1 MQQLISIDEDS
12 NNIGEEFKEFLNK
25 QTEII
30 NNLISSNLSNFIYT
44 SNIIQTKIDIYNFL
58 QNKVILILTELNKNN
73 SYQKNKENSEKI
85 TTLFQLLV
93 NINAL
98 IKEKELSLYKI
109 IGILH
114 SKDKASKGQNY
125 ENEIYHLKNELI
137 EKNKQIKVLENMN
150 LILNEQIEKIK
161 LENDTLTMKLLGKS
175 KKYINDETIK
185 SGLETIMKNNND
197 KNYLNKTNNNNTINS
212 RINLPNMPKS
222 SFNKQIIVSKKKLSR
237 EQLNEIIQNIYKSK
251 IAYDQNCIDL
261 NKPLE
266 TMEQHMYQYLNNK
279 YGLKNL
285 TIEYA
290 SAIISGIKDY
300 SKKDMN
306 IKLFGMLL
314 KNEIEEN
321 TLAIVEKIKQVVEET
336 LEYFITQKNP
346 YMSTGDVLLIC
357 DKIKKGMVDED
368 VWNSFIDT
376 LFLNDKENGNKVKE
390 KIYEFIDRIMKKSLE
405 KLGNNLKFEMTREE
419 EDFFKEMQNYP
430 KKIRY
435 EDLINILIDY
445 HIKVRKNYLKN
456 MREIFMDNDD
466 NKDGVLTKKEF
477 IKYIN
482 DLKIFHEETIEENID
497 YLLRKIPQCEKY
509 DFFSFSEV
517 VGLFDQEQIL
527 KENNEK
533 CSILD
538 FLAKYLIIS
547 KYKFYNFNLIRI
559 LNSNNDRK

>member
-1 MQQLISIDEDS
+1 MQQLLLIDD
-12 NNIGEEFKEFLNK
+12 NNHNIGEDFKDFLNK
-25 QTEII
+25 QTEVI
-30 NNLISSNLSNFIYT
+30 NNLISSNLSNYIYT

-58 QNKVILILTELNKNN
+58 QNKIILILSELNKTNN
-73 SYQKNKENSEKI
+73 YQKIKENTKKSSLLI
-85 TTLFQLLV
+85 QLLAD
-93 NINAL
+93 INAL

-114 SKDKASKGQNY
+114 SKGINTNTTNIGQSIDS
-125 ENEIYHLKNELI
+125 ENLINENNNLKYDLI

-150 LILNEQIEKIK
+150 NILNEKIEKIK
-161 LENDTLTMKLLGKS
+161 TENDALTMKLFERS
-175 KKYINDETIK
+175 KKFLNDSTFK
-185 SGLETIMKNNND
+185 SGLETLMKNKND
-197 KNYLNKTNNNNTINS
+197 KDNNYKDNNFNTINS
-212 RINLPNMPKS
+212 RINLPNMPKN
-222 SFNKQIIVSKKKLSR
+222 SFNKQIIVSKKKLTR
-237 EQLNEIIQNIYKSK
+237 EQINEIIQNIYKSK
-251 IAYDQNCIDL
+251 ISYDQNCIDL

-290 SAIISGIKDY
+290 SAIITGIKEY

-306 IKLFGMLL
+306 IKVFGMLL

-321 TLAIVEKIKQVVEET
+321 TLTIVEKIKQVVQET
-336 LEYFITQKNP
+336 LEYFISQKNP
-346 YMSTGDVLLIC
+346 FMIGSDIQKLC
-357 DKIKKGMVDED
+357 ERIKKGMVDEE

-376 LFLNDKENGNKVKE
+376 LFLNDKENGKKVKD
-390 KIYEFIDRIMKKSLE
+390 KIYEFIDRIMAKSLD
-405 KLGNNLKFEMTREE
+405 KIGNNLKFEMTREE
-419 EDFFKEMQNYP
+419 EDFFNEMKNFP

-445 HIKVRKNYLKN
+445 HIRVRKNYLKN
-456 MREIFMDNDD
+456 MRQIFMNNDE

-477 IKYIN
+477 IKYIK
-482 DLKIFHEETIEENID
+482 DLKIFHEETLEENID

-509 DFFSFSEV
+509 DFFSFSEIV
-517 VGLFDQEQIL
+517 ELFDQEQIL

-538 FLAKYLIIS
+538 FLAK
-547 KYKFYNFNLIRI
+547 
-559 LNSNNDRK
+559 

>member
-1 MQQLISIDEDS
+1 MQQLLLIDD
-12 NNIGEEFKEFLNK
+12 NNHNIGEDFKDFLNK
-25 QTEII
+25 QTEVI
-30 NNLISSNLSNFIYT
+30 NNLISSNLSNYIYT

-58 QNKVILILTELNKNN
+58 QNKIILILSELNKTNN
-73 SYQKNKENSEKI
+73 YQKIKENTKKSS
-85 TTLFQLLV
+85 LLLQLLAD
-93 NINAL
+93 INAL

-114 SKDKASKGQNY
+114 SKGINTNTTNIGQSIDS
-125 ENEIYHLKNELI
+125 ENLINENNNLKYDLI

-150 LILNEQIEKIK
+150 NILNEKIEKIK
-161 LENDTLTMKLLGKS
+161 TENDALTMKLFERS
-175 KKYINDETIK
+175 KKFLNDSTFK
-185 SGLETIMKNNND
+185 SGLETLMKNKND
-197 KNYLNKTNNNNTINS
+197 KDNNYKDNNFNTINS
-212 RINLPNMPKS
+212 RINLPNMPKN
-222 SFNKQIIVSKKKLSR
+222 SFNKQIIVSKKKLTR
-237 EQLNEIIQNIYKSK
+237 EQINEIIQNIYKSK
-251 IAYDQNCIDL
+251 ISYDQNCIDL

-290 SAIISGIKDY
+290 SAIITGIKEY

-306 IKLFGMLL
+306 IKVFGMLL

-321 TLAIVEKIKQVVEET
+321 TLTIVEKIKQVVQET
-336 LEYFITQKNP
+336 LEYFISQKNP
-346 YMSTGDVLLIC
+346 FMIGSDIQKLC
-357 DKIKKGMVDED
+357 ERIKKGMVDEE

-376 LFLNDKENGNKVKE
+376 LFLNDKENGKKVKD
-390 KIYEFIDRIMKKSLE
+390 KIYEFIDRIMAQSLD
-405 KLGNNLKFEMTREE
+405 KIGNNLKFEMTREE
-419 EDFFKEMQNYP
+419 EDFFNEMKNFP

-445 HIKVRKNYLKN
+445 HIRVRKNYLKN
-456 MREIFMDNDD
+456 MRQIFMNNDE

-477 IKYIN
+477 IKYIK
-482 DLKIFHEETIEENID
+482 DLKIFHEETLEENID

-509 DFFSFSEV
+509 DFFSFSEIV
-517 VGLFDQEQIL
+517 ELFDQEQIL

-538 FLAKYLIIS
+538 FLAK
-547 KYKFYNFNLIRI
+547 
-559 LNSNNDRK
+559 

>member
-98 IKEKELSLYKI
+98 IKEKELSLFKI

-538 FLAKYLIIS
+538 FLAK
-547 KYKFYNFNLIRI
+547 
-559 LNSNNDRK
+559 

>member
-1 MQQLISIDEDS
+1 MQQLLLIDD
-12 NNIGEEFKEFLNK
+12 NNHNIGEDFKDFLNK
-25 QTEII
+25 QTEVI
-30 NNLISSNLSNFIYT
+30 NNLISSNLSNYIYT

-58 QNKVILILTELNKNN
+58 QNKIILILSELNKTNN
-73 SYQKNKENSEKI
+73 YQKIKENTKKSSLLI
-85 TTLFQLLV
+85 QLLAD
-93 NINAL
+93 INAL

-114 SKDKASKGQNY
+114 SKGINTNTTNIGQSMDS
-125 ENEIYHLKNELI
+125 ENLINENNNLKYDLI

-150 LILNEQIEKIK
+150 NILNEKIEKIK
-161 LENDTLTMKLLGKS
+161 TENDALTMKLFERS
-175 KKYINDETIK
+175 KKFLNDSTFK
-185 SGLETIMKNNND
+185 SRLETLMKNKND
-197 KNYLNKTNNNNTINS
+197 KDNNYKDNNFNTINS
-212 RINLPNMPKS
+212 RINLPNMPKN
-222 SFNKQIIVSKKKLSR
+222 SFNKQIIVSKKKLTR
-237 EQLNEIIQNIYKSK
+237 EQINEIIQNIYKSK
-251 IAYDQNCIDL
+251 ISYDQNCIDL

-290 SAIISGIKDY
+290 SAIITGIKEY

-306 IKLFGMLL
+306 IKVFGMLL

-321 TLAIVEKIKQVVEET
+321 TLTIVEKIKQVVQET
-336 LEYFITQKNP
+336 LEYFISQKNP
-346 YMSTGDVLLIC
+346 FMIGSDIQKLC
-357 DKIKKGMVDED
+357 ERIKKGMVDEE

-376 LFLNDKENGNKVKE
+376 LFLNDKENGKKVKD
-390 KIYEFIDRIMKKSLE
+390 KIYEFIDRIMVQSLD
-405 KLGNNLKFEMTREE
+405 KIGNNLKFEMTREE
-419 EDFFKEMQNYP
+419 EDFFNEMKNFP

-445 HIKVRKNYLKN
+445 HIRVRKNYLKN
-456 MREIFMDNDD
+456 MRQIFMNNDE

-477 IKYIN
+477 IKYIK
-482 DLKIFHEETIEENID
+482 DLKIFHEETLEENID

-509 DFFSFSEV
+509 DFFSFSEIV
-517 VGLFDQEQIL
+517 ELFDQEQIL

-538 FLAKYLIIS
+538 FLAK
-547 KYKFYNFNLIRI
+547 
-559 LNSNNDRK
+559 

>member
-1 MQQLISIDEDS
+1 MQQLILIDDNS
-12 NNIGEEFKEFLNK
+12 HNIGEDFKEFLNK
-25 QTEII
+25 QTEVI
-30 NNLISSNLSNFIYT
+30 NNLISSNLSNYIYT

-58 QNKVILILTELNKNN
+58 QNKIILILTELNKSNN
-73 SYQKNKENSEKI
+73 YQKIKENSKKS
-85 TTLFQLLV
+85 TLLFQLLAE
-93 NINAL
+93 INAL

-114 SKDKASKGQNY
+114 NKVINTNSPKMEQSI
-125 ENEIYHLKNELI
+125 ENDDLKNENNRLKYELV
-137 EKNKQIKVLENMN
+137 EKNKQIKVLENIN
-150 LILNEQIEKIK
+150 TILNEKIEKIK
-161 LENDTLTMKLLGKS
+161 TENDTMTMKLFERS
-175 KKYINDETIK
+175 KKFLNDSTIK
-185 SGLETIMKNNND
+185 SGLETLMKNNND
-197 KNYLNKTNNNNTINS
+197 KNNNNKDNNFNTINS
-212 RINLPNMPKS
+212 RINLPNMPKNC
-222 SFNKQIIVSKKKLSR
+222 FNKQIIVSKKKLTR
-237 EQLNEIIQNIYKSK
+237 EQLNELIQNIYKSK

-290 SAIISGIKDY
+290 SAIISGIKEY

-306 IKLFGMLL
+306 IKVFGMLL

-321 TLAIVEKIKQVVEET
+321 TLTIVEKIKQVVQET
-336 LEYFITQKNP
+336 LEYFISQKNP
-346 YMSTGDVLLIC
+346 YMAGGDVQKLC
-357 DKIKKGMVDED
+357 EKIKGGMVDED

-376 LFLNDKENGNKVKE
+376 LFLNDKENGKKVKD
-390 KIYEFIDRIMKKSLE
+390 KIYEFIDRIMAKSLD
-405 KLGNNLKFEMTREE
+405 KIGNNLKFEMTREE
-419 EDFFKEMQNYP
+419 EDFFNEMKNYP

-445 HIKVRKNYLKN
+445 HIRVRKNYLKN
-456 MREIFMDNDD
+456 MREIFMNNDE

-482 DLKIFHEETIEENID
+482 DLKIFHEETLEGNID
-497 YLLRKIPQCEKY
+497 YLLRKMPQCEKY
-509 DFFSFSEV
+509 DFFSFSEIV
-517 VGLFDQEQIL
+517 DLFDQEQIL

-538 FLAKYLIIS
+538 FLAK
-547 KYKFYNFNLIRI
+547 
-559 LNSNNDRK
+559 

>member
-1 MQQLISIDEDS
+1 MQQLILIDDNS
-12 NNIGEEFKEFLNK
+12 HNIGEDFKEFLNK
-25 QTEII
+25 QTEVI
-30 NNLISSNLSNFIYT
+30 NNLISSNLSNYIYT

-58 QNKVILILTELNKNN
+58 QNKIILILTELNKSNN
-73 SYQKNKENSEKI
+73 YQKIKENSKKS
-85 TTLFQLLV
+85 TLLFQLLAE
-93 NINAL
+93 INAL

-114 SKDKASKGQNY
+114 NKVINTNSPKMEQSI
-125 ENEIYHLKNELI
+125 ENDDLKNENNRLKYELV
-137 EKNKQIKVLENMN
+137 EKNKQIKVLENIN
-150 LILNEQIEKIK
+150 TILNEKIEKIK
-161 LENDTLTMKLLGKS
+161 IENDTMTMKLFERS
-175 KKYINDETIK
+175 KKFLNDSHIK
-185 SGLETIMKNNND
+185 SGLETLMKNNND
-197 KNYLNKTNNNNTINS
+197 KNNNNKDNNFNTINS
-212 RINLPNMPKS
+212 RINLPNMPKNC
-222 SFNKQIIVSKKKLSR
+222 FNKQIIVSKKKLTR

-290 SAIISGIKDY
+290 SAIISGIKEY

-306 IKLFGMLL
+306 IKVFGMLL

-321 TLAIVEKIKQVVEET
+321 TLTIVEKIKQVVQET
-336 LEYFITQKNP
+336 LEYFISQKNP
-346 YMSTGDVLLIC
+346 YMAGGDVQKLC
-357 DKIKKGMVDED
+357 EKIKGGMVDED

-376 LFLNDKENGNKVKE
+376 LFLNDKENGKKVKD
-390 KIYEFIDRIMKKSLE
+390 KIYEFIDRIMAKSLD
-405 KLGNNLKFEMTREE
+405 KIGNNLKFEMTREE
-419 EDFFKEMQNYP
+419 EDFFNEMKNYP

-445 HIKVRKNYLKN
+445 HIRVRKNYLKN
-456 MREIFMDNDD
+456 MREIFMNNDE

-482 DLKIFHEETIEENID
+482 DLKIFHEETLEENID
-497 YLLRKIPQCEKY
+497 YLLRKMPQCEKY
-509 DFFSFSEV
+509 DFFSFSEIV
-517 VGLFDQEQIL
+517 DLFDQEQIL

-538 FLAKYLIIS
+538 FLAK
-547 KYKFYNFNLIRI
+547 
-559 LNSNNDRK
+559 

>member
-1 MQQLISIDEDS
+1 MQQLLLIDD
-12 NNIGEEFKEFLNK
+12 NNHNIGEDFKDFLNK
-25 QTEII
+25 QTEVI
-30 NNLISSNLSNFIYT
+30 NNLISSNLSNYIYT

-58 QNKVILILTELNKNN
+58 QNKIILILSELNKTNN
-73 SYQKNKENSEKI
+73 YQKIKENTKKSSLLI
-85 TTLFQLLV
+85 QLLAD
-93 NINAL
+93 INAL

-114 SKDKASKGQNY
+114 SKGINTNTTNIGQSMDS
-125 ENEIYHLKNELI
+125 ENLINENNNLKYDLI

-150 LILNEQIEKIK
+150 NILNEKIEKIK
-161 LENDTLTMKLLGKS
+161 TENDALTMKLFERS
-175 KKYINDETIK
+175 KKFLNDSTFK
-185 SGLETIMKNNND
+185 SGLETLMKNKND
-197 KNYLNKTNNNNTINS
+197 KDNNYKDNNFNTINS
-212 RINLPNMPKS
+212 RINLPNMPKN
-222 SFNKQIIVSKKKLSR
+222 SFNKQIIVSKKKLTR
-237 EQLNEIIQNIYKSK
+237 EQINEIIQNIYKSK
-251 IAYDQNCIDL
+251 ISYDQNCIDL

-290 SAIISGIKDY
+290 SAIITGIKEY

-306 IKLFGMLL
+306 IKVFGMLL

-321 TLAIVEKIKQVVEET
+321 TLTIVEKIKQVVQET
-336 LEYFITQKNP
+336 LEYFISQKNP
-346 YMSTGDVLLIC
+346 FMIGSDIQKLC
-357 DKIKKGMVDED
+357 ERIKKGMVDEE

-376 LFLNDKENGNKVKE
+376 LFLNDKENGKKVKD
-390 KIYEFIDRIMKKSLE
+390 KIYEFIDRIMAKSLD
-405 KLGNNLKFEMTREE
+405 KIGNNLKFEMTREE
-419 EDFFKEMQNYP
+419 EDFFNEMKNFP

-445 HIKVRKNYLKN
+445 HIRVRKNYLKN
-456 MREIFMDNDD
+456 MRQIFMNNDE

-477 IKYIN
+477 IKYIK
-482 DLKIFHEETIEENID
+482 DLKIFHEETLEENID

-509 DFFSFSEV
+509 DFFSFSEIV
-517 VGLFDQEQIL
+517 ELFDQEQIL

-538 FLAKYLIIS
+538 FLAK
-547 KYKFYNFNLIRI
+547 
-559 LNSNNDRK
+559 

>member
-1 MQQLISIDEDS
+1 MQQLITIDE
-12 NNIGEEFKEFLNK
+12 NNHNIREEFKEFLNK

-30 NNLISSNLSNFIYT
+30 NNLISSNLSNYIYT

-58 QNKVILILTELNKNN
+58 QNKIIVILTELNKNN

-85 TTLFQLLV
+85 TILFQLLV
-93 NINAL
+93 EVNTL

-114 SKDKASKGQNY
+114 SKEKNNINKSYTGKSL
-125 ENEIYHLKNELI
+125 ENENYHLKSELI
-137 EKNKQIKVLENMN
+137 EKNKQINVLENMN

-161 LENDTLTMKLLGKS
+161 MENDTLTMKLLGKS
-175 KKYINDETIK
+175 QKNINDGTIK

-212 RINLPNMPKS
+212 RINLPNMPKN

-251 IAYDQNCIDL
+251 ISYDQNCIDL

-290 SAIISGIKDY
+290 SAIISGIKEF

-336 LEYFITQKNP
+336 LEYFISQKNP
-346 YMSTGDVLLIC
+346 YMSTGDIGLIC
-357 DKIKKGMVDED
+357 EKIKKGMVDEN
-368 VWNSFIDT
+368 VWNSFVDT
-376 LFLNDKENGNKVKE
+376 LFLNDKENGKKVKE
-390 KIYEFIDRIMKKSLE
+390 KIYEFIDRIMKKSFE
-405 KLGNNLKFEMTREE
+405 KLGNSVKFEMTREE
-419 EDFFKEMQNYP
+419 EDFLKEMQNFP

-456 MREIFMDNDD
+456 MREIFMNNDE

-497 YLLRKIPQCEKY
+497 YLLRKMPQCEKY

-538 FLAKYLIIS
+538 FLAK
-547 KYKFYNFNLIRI
+547 
-559 LNSNNDRK
+559 

>member
-73 SYQKNKENSEKI
+73 TYQKNKENSEKI
-85 TTLFQLLV
+85 TILFQLLV
-93 NINAL
+93 DINAL

-114 SKDKASKGQNY
+114 SKDKANKGQNY
-125 ENEIYHLKNELI
+125 ENENYHLRNELI

-161 LENDTLTMKLLGKS
+161 LENDTLTLKLLGKS

-290 SAIISGIKDY
+290 SAIISGIKEY

-321 TLAIVEKIKQVVEET
+321 TLAIVEKIKQVVEDT

-357 DKIKKGMVDED
+357 DKIKKGMVDEE

-482 DLKIFHEETIEENID
+482 DLKIFHEVTIEENID

-538 FLAKYLIIS
+538 FLAK
-547 KYKFYNFNLIRI
+547 
-559 LNSNNDRK
+559 

>member
-1 MQQLISIDEDS
+1 MQQLILIDDNS
-12 NNIGEEFKEFLNK
+12 HNIGEDFKEFLNK
-25 QTEII
+25 QTEVI
-30 NNLISSNLSNFIYT
+30 NNLISSNLSNYIYT

-58 QNKVILILTELNKNN
+58 QNKIILILTELNKSNN
-73 SYQKNKENSEKI
+73 YQKIKENSKKS
-85 TTLFQLLV
+85 TLLFQLLAE
-93 NINAL
+93 INAL

-114 SKDKASKGQNY
+114 NKVINTNSPKMEQSI
-125 ENEIYHLKNELI
+125 ENDDLKNENNRLKYELV
-137 EKNKQIKVLENMN
+137 EKNKQIKVLENIN
-150 LILNEQIEKIK
+150 TILNEKIEKIK
-161 LENDTLTMKLLGKS
+161 TENDTMTMKLFERS
-175 KKYINDETIK
+175 KKFLNDSTIK
-185 SGLETIMKNNND
+185 SGLETLMKNNND
-197 KNYLNKTNNNNTINS
+197 KNNNNKDNNFNTINS
-212 RINLPNMPKS
+212 RINLPNMPKNC
-222 SFNKQIIVSKKKLSR
+222 FNKQIIVTKKKLTR
-237 EQLNEIIQNIYKSK
+237 EQLNELIQNIYKSK

-290 SAIISGIKDY
+290 SAIISGIKEY

-306 IKLFGMLL
+306 IKVFGMLL

-321 TLAIVEKIKQVVEET
+321 TLTIVEKIKQVVQET
-336 LEYFITQKNP
+336 LEYFISQKNP
-346 YMSTGDVLLIC
+346 YMAGGDVQKLC
-357 DKIKKGMVDED
+357 EKIKGGMVDED

-376 LFLNDKENGNKVKE
+376 LFLNDKENGKKVKD
-390 KIYEFIDRIMKKSLE
+390 KIYEFIDRIMAKSLD
-405 KLGNNLKFEMTREE
+405 KIGNNLKFEMTREE
-419 EDFFKEMQNYP
+419 EDFFNEMKNYP

-445 HIKVRKNYLKN
+445 HIRVRKNYLKN
-456 MREIFMDNDD
+456 MREIFMNNDE

-482 DLKIFHEETIEENID
+482 DLKIFHEETLEENID

-509 DFFSFSEV
+509 DFFSFSEIV
-517 VGLFDQEQIL
+517 DLFDQEQIL

-538 FLAKYLIIS
+538 FLAK
-547 KYKFYNFNLIRI
+547 
-559 LNSNNDRK
+559 

>member
-1 MQQLISIDEDS
+1 MQQLLLIDD
-12 NNIGEEFKEFLNK
+12 NNHNIGEDFKDFLNK
-25 QTEII
+25 QTEVI
-30 NNLISSNLSNFIYT
+30 NNLISSNLSNYIYT

-58 QNKVILILTELNKNN
+58 QNKIILILSELNKTNN
-73 SYQKNKENSEKI
+73 YQKIKENTKKSS
-85 TTLFQLLV
+85 LLLQLLAD
-93 NINAL
+93 INAL

-114 SKDKASKGQNY
+114 SKGINTNTTNIGQSMDS
-125 ENEIYHLKNELI
+125 ENLINENNNLKYDLI

-150 LILNEQIEKIK
+150 NILNEKIEKIK
-161 LENDTLTMKLLGKS
+161 TENDALTMKLFERS
-175 KKYINDETIK
+175 KKFLNDSTFK
-185 SGLETIMKNNND
+185 SGLETLMKNKND
-197 KNYLNKTNNNNTINS
+197 KDNNYKDNNFNTINS
-212 RINLPNMPKS
+212 RINLPNMPKN
-222 SFNKQIIVSKKKLSR
+222 SFNKQIIVSKKKLTR
-237 EQLNEIIQNIYKSK
+237 EQINEIIQNIYKSK
-251 IAYDQNCIDL
+251 ISYDQNCIDL

-290 SAIISGIKDY
+290 SAIISGIKEY

-306 IKLFGMLL
+306 IKVFGMLL

-321 TLAIVEKIKQVVEET
+321 TLTIVEKIKQVVQET
-336 LEYFITQKNP
+336 LEYFISQKNP
-346 YMSTGDVLLIC
+346 FMIGSDIQKLC
-357 DKIKKGMVDED
+357 ERIKKGMVDEE

-376 LFLNDKENGNKVKE
+376 LFLNDKENGKKVKD
-390 KIYEFIDRIMKKSLE
+390 KIYEFIDRIMAKSLD
-405 KLGNNLKFEMTREE
+405 KIGNNLKFEMTREE
-419 EDFFKEMQNYP
+419 EDFFNEMKNFP

-445 HIKVRKNYLKN
+445 HIRVRKNYLKN
-456 MREIFMDNDD
+456 MRQIFMNNDE

-477 IKYIN
+477 IKYIK
-482 DLKIFHEETIEENID
+482 DLKIFHEETLEENID

-509 DFFSFSEV
+509 DFFSFSEIV
-517 VGLFDQEQIL
+517 ELFDQEQIL

-538 FLAKYLIIS
+538 FLAK
-547 KYKFYNFNLIRI
+547 
-559 LNSNNDRK
+559 

>member
-1 MQQLISIDEDS
+1 MQRLISIDENS
-12 NNIGEEFKEFLNK
+12 HNIGEEFKAFLDK

-30 NNLISSNLSNFIYT
+30 NNLISSNLNNYIYT
-44 SNIIQTKIDIYNFL
+44 TNIIQTKIDIYNFL
-58 QNKVILILTELNKNN
+58 QNKIILILTEYNKSNN
-73 SYQKNKENSEKI
+73 YQRKDNSKKATILFKI
-85 TTLFQLLV
+85 LV
-93 NINAL
+93 EINAL

-114 SKDKASKGQNY
+114 SKENNNKNNDQYIGSSF
-125 ENEIYHLKNELI
+125 ENENLIKENYHLKAELT
-137 EKNKQIKVLENMN
+137 EKNKKIKVLENMN
-150 LILNEQIEKIK
+150 NILNEKLEKIN
-161 LENDTLTMKLLGKS
+161 LENEALTTKILERS
-175 KKYINDETIK
+175 KKCLNDSTIK
-185 SGLETIMKNNND
+185 SGFETIMKNKNDINNIC
-197 KNYLNKTNNNNTINS
+197 LNKDNNNFTINT
-212 RINLPNMPKS
+212 RINLPNMPKN
-222 SFNKQIIVSKKKLSR
+222 SFNKQIIVSKKKLTR

-290 SAIISGIKDY
+290 SAIISGIKEF

-321 TLAIVEKIKQVVEET
+321 TLTIVDKIKQVIQET
-336 LEYFITQKNP
+336 LEYFISQKNP
-346 YMSTGDVLLIC
+346 YMVGSDIQKIC
-357 DKIKKGMVDED
+357 EDIKKGMVDEV
-368 VWNSFIDT
+368 VWNSFVDT
-376 LFLNDKENGNKVKE
+376 LFLNDKENGKKVKD
-390 KIYEFIDRIMKKSLE
+390 KIYEFIDRIMKKGLE

-419 EDFFKEMQNYP
+419 EDFYKELQQYP

-435 EDLINILIDY
+435 EDLINIFIDY

-456 MREIFMDNDD
+456 MRELFMNNDE

-477 IKYIN
+477 IKYIS
-482 DLKIFHEETIEENID
+482 DLKIFHEETLEENID

-517 VGLFDQEQIL
+517 VELFDQEQIL

-538 FLAKYLIIS
+538 FLAK
-547 KYKFYNFNLIRI
+547 
-559 LNSNNDRK
+559 

>member
-1 MQQLISIDEDS
+1 M
-12 NNIGEEFKEFLNK
+12 
-25 QTEII
+25 
-30 NNLISSNLSNFIYT
+30 
-44 SNIIQTKIDIYNFL
+44 
-58 QNKVILILTELNKNN
+58 ILTDLNKNN
-73 SYQKNKENSEKI
+73 NHKNAKENSEKI
-85 TTLFQLLV
+85 SLFFQILSK
-93 NINAL
+93 INNF

-114 SKDKASKGQNY
+114 SKVKGNFNESSGQTL
-125 ENEIYHLKNELI
+125 ENENLIKENCHLKSELI

-150 LILNEQIEKIK
+150 NILNEKIEKAK
-161 LENDTLTMKLLGKS
+161 LENDTLTSKLFGR
-175 KKYINDETIK
+175 TIK
-185 SGLETIMKNNND
+185 YNNDSTIKTEYEIELKNKNDKNNN
-197 KNYLNKTNNNNTINS
+197 YNNNTINS
-212 RINLPNMPKS
+212 RINLPNMPKNGY
-222 SFNKQIIVSKKKLSR
+222 NKQIIISKKKLSR
-237 EQLNEIIQNIYKSK
+237 EQLNEIIKNIYKSK
-251 IAYDQNCIDL
+251 LAFDQNCIEL

-279 YGLKNL
+279 FGLKNL

-290 SAIISGIKDY
+290 SAIITGIKEF

-321 TLAIVEKIKQVVEET
+321 TLNIVEKIKQVLQET
-336 LEYFITQKNP
+336 LEYFISQKHP
-346 YMSTGDVLLIC
+346 YMRGEEINKIC
-357 DKIKKGMVDED
+357 ADIRGGMVDED

-376 LFLNDKENGNKVKE
+376 LFVNDKENGKKVKE
-390 KIYEFIDRIMKKSLE
+390 KIYEFIDRIMQKSLE
-405 KLGNNLKFEMTREE
+405 KFGNKINFELTREE
-419 EDFFKEMQNYP
+419 KDFYEEMKNYP

-456 MREIFMDNDD
+456 MRDIFMNNDE

-482 DLKIFHEETIEENID
+482 DLKIFHEETIDDNID
-497 YLLRKIPQCEKY
+497 YLLRKIPQCEKNN
-509 DFFSFSEV
+509 FFSFSEIV
-517 VGLFDQEQIL
+517 DLFDQEQIL

-538 FLAKYLIIS
+538 FLAK
-547 KYKFYNFNLIRI
+547 
-559 LNSNNDRK
+559 

>member
-1 MQQLISIDEDS
+1 MQQLLLIDD
-12 NNIGEEFKEFLNK
+12 NNHNIGEDFKDFLNK
-25 QTEII
+25 QTEVI
-30 NNLISSNLSNFIYT
+30 NNLISSNLSNYIYT

-58 QNKVILILTELNKNN
+58 QNKIILILSELNKTNN
-73 SYQKNKENSEKI
+73 YQKIKENTKKSSLLI
-85 TTLFQLLV
+85 QLLAD
-93 NINAL
+93 INAL

-114 SKDKASKGQNY
+114 SKRINTNTTNIGQSMDS
-125 ENEIYHLKNELI
+125 ENLINENNNLKYDLI

-150 LILNEQIEKIK
+150 NILNEKIEKIK
-161 LENDTLTMKLLGKS
+161 TENDALTMKLFERS
-175 KKYINDETIK
+175 KKFLNDSTFK
-185 SGLETIMKNNND
+185 SGLETLMKNKND
-197 KNYLNKTNNNNTINS
+197 KDNNYKDNNFNTINS
-212 RINLPNMPKS
+212 RINLPNMPKN
-222 SFNKQIIVSKKKLSR
+222 SFNKQIIVSKKKLTR
-237 EQLNEIIQNIYKSK
+237 EQINEIIQNIYKSK
-251 IAYDQNCIDL
+251 ISYDQNCIDL

-290 SAIISGIKDY
+290 SAIISGIKEY

-306 IKLFGMLL
+306 IKVFGMLL

-321 TLAIVEKIKQVVEET
+321 TLTIVEKIKQVVQET
-336 LEYFITQKNP
+336 LEYFISQKNP
-346 YMSTGDVLLIC
+346 FMIGSDIQKLC
-357 DKIKKGMVDED
+357 ERIKKGMVDEE

-376 LFLNDKENGNKVKE
+376 LFLNDKENGKKVKD
-390 KIYEFIDRIMKKSLE
+390 KIYEFIDRIMAKSLD
-405 KLGNNLKFEMTREE
+405 KIGNNLKFEMTREE
-419 EDFFKEMQNYP
+419 EDFFNEMKNFP

-445 HIKVRKNYLKN
+445 HIRVRKNYLKN
-456 MREIFMDNDD
+456 MRQIFMNNDE

-477 IKYIN
+477 IKYIK
-482 DLKIFHEETIEENID
+482 DLKIFHEETLEENID

-509 DFFSFSEV
+509 DFFSFSEIV
-517 VGLFDQEQIL
+517 ELFDQEQIL

-538 FLAKYLIIS
+538 FLAK
-547 KYKFYNFNLIRI
+547 
-559 LNSNNDRK
+559 

>member
-1 MQQLISIDEDS
+1 MQQLISIDENS

-30 NNLISSNLSNFIYT
+30 NNLIASNVSNYIYA

-58 QNKVILILTELNKNN
+58 QNKIILILTELNKSNIN
-73 SYQKNKENSEKI
+73 QKSENKSDKI
-85 TTLFQLLV
+85 EILFQLLV
-93 NINAL
+93 DINIL

-109 IGILH
+109 IAILH
-114 SKDKASKGQNY
+114 SKGTNNNSNNTNDRIDLIN
-125 ENEIYHLKNELI
+125 ENYHLKSELI
-137 EKNKQIKVLENMN
+137 EKNKQIKVLENIN
-150 LILNEQIEKIK
+150 TILNERIENIK
-161 LENDTLTMKLLGKS
+161 EENNSLTVKLLEKP
-175 KKYINDETIK
+175 KKYINEGTNK
-185 SGLETIMKNNND
+185 SGIETIMKNKND
-197 KNYLNKTNNNNTINS
+197 KNYLNKMNNNNTINS
-212 RINLPNMPKS
+212 RINLPNMTKS
-222 SFNKQIIVSKKKLSR
+222 CFNKQIIVSKKKLSR

-251 IAYDQNCIDL
+251 IAFDQNCIDL

-290 SAIISGIKDY
+290 SAIIAGIKEY
-300 SKKDMN
+300 SKKDIN

-336 LEYFITQKNP
+336 LEYFISQKNP
-346 YMSTGDVLLIC
+346 YMGIGEVEQIC
-357 DKIKKGMVDED
+357 EKIKKGMVDEEI
-368 VWNSFIDT
+368 WNSFVDT
-376 LFLNDKENGNKVKE
+376 LFINDKENGKKVKE

-405 KLGNNLKFEMTREE
+405 QLGNDNLKFEMTREE
-419 EDFFKEMQNYP
+419 EDFVKEIQNYP

-435 EDLINILIDY
+435 DDLINILIDY
-445 HIKVRKNYLKN
+445 HIKVRKNYLRN
-456 MREIFMDNDD
+456 MREVFMENDE
-466 NKDGVLTKKEF
+466 NKDGILTKKEF
-477 IKYIN
+477 MKYIN
-482 DLKIFHEETIEENID
+482 DLKIFQEETIEENID

-538 FLAKYLIIS
+538 FLAK
-547 KYKFYNFNLIRI
+547 
-559 LNSNNDRK
+559 

>member
-538 FLAKYLIIS
+538 FLAK
-547 KYKFYNFNLIRI
+547 
-559 LNSNNDRK
+559 

>member
-1 MQQLISIDEDS
+1 MQQLILIDDNS
-12 NNIGEEFKEFLNK
+12 HNIGEDFKEFLNK
-25 QTEII
+25 QTEVI
-30 NNLISSNLSNFIYT
+30 NNLISSNLSNYIYT

-58 QNKVILILTELNKNN
+58 QNKIILILTELNKSNN
-73 SYQKNKENSEKI
+73 YQKIKENSKKS
-85 TTLFQLLV
+85 TLLFQLLAE
-93 NINAL
+93 INAL

-114 SKDKASKGQNY
+114 NKVINTNSPKMEQSI
-125 ENEIYHLKNELI
+125 ENDDLKNENNRLKYELV
-137 EKNKQIKVLENMN
+137 EKNKQIKVLENIN
-150 LILNEQIEKIK
+150 TILNEKIEKIK
-161 LENDTLTMKLLGKS
+161 TENDTMTMKLFERS
-175 KKYINDETIK
+175 KKFLNDSTIK
-185 SGLETIMKNNND
+185 SGLETLLKNNND
-197 KNYLNKTNNNNTINS
+197 KNNNNKDNNFNTINS
-212 RINLPNMPKS
+212 RINLPNMPKNC
-222 SFNKQIIVSKKKLSR
+222 FNKQIIVSKKKLTR

-290 SAIISGIKDY
+290 SAIISGIKEY

-306 IKLFGMLL
+306 IKVFGMLL

-321 TLAIVEKIKQVVEET
+321 TLTIVEKIKQVVQET
-336 LEYFITQKNP
+336 LEYFISQKNP
-346 YMSTGDVLLIC
+346 YMAGGDVQKLC
-357 DKIKKGMVDED
+357 EKIKGGMVDED

-376 LFLNDKENGNKVKE
+376 LFLNDKENGKKVKD
-390 KIYEFIDRIMKKSLE
+390 KIYEFIDRIMAKSLD
-405 KLGNNLKFEMTREE
+405 KIGNNLKFEMTREE
-419 EDFFKEMQNYP
+419 EDFFNEMKNYP

-445 HIKVRKNYLKN
+445 HIRVRKNYLKN
-456 MREIFMDNDD
+456 MREIFMNNDE

-482 DLKIFHEETIEENID
+482 DLKIFHEETLEENID
-497 YLLRKIPQCEKY
+497 YLLRKMPQCEKY
-509 DFFSFSEV
+509 DFFSFSEIV
-517 VGLFDQEQIL
+517 DLFDQEQIL

-538 FLAKYLIIS
+538 FLAK
-547 KYKFYNFNLIRI
+547 
-559 LNSNNDRK
+559 

>member
-1 MQQLISIDEDS
+1 MQRLISIDENS
-12 NNIGEEFKEFLNK
+12 HNIGEEFKAFLDK

-30 NNLISSNLSNFIYT
+30 NNLISSNLNNYIYT
-44 SNIIQTKIDIYNFL
+44 TNIIQTKIDIYNFL
-58 QNKVILILTELNKNN
+58 QNKIILILTEYNKSNN
-73 SYQKNKENSEKI
+73 YQRKDNSKKATILFKI
-85 TTLFQLLV
+85 LV
-93 NINAL
+93 EINAL

-114 SKDKASKGQNY
+114 SKENNNKNNDQYIGSSF
-125 ENEIYHLKNELI
+125 ENENLIKENYHLKAELT
-137 EKNKQIKVLENMN
+137 EKNKKIKVLENMN
-150 LILNEQIEKIK
+150 NILNEKLEKIN
-161 LENDTLTMKLLGKS
+161 LENEALTTKILERS
-175 KKYINDETIK
+175 KKCLNDSTIK
-185 SGLETIMKNNND
+185 SGFETIMKNKNDINNIC
-197 KNYLNKTNNNNTINS
+197 LNKDNNNFTINT
-212 RINLPNMPKS
+212 RINLPNMPKN
-222 SFNKQIIVSKKKLSR
+222 SFNKQIIVSKKKLTR

-290 SAIISGIKDY
+290 SAIISGIKEF

-321 TLAIVEKIKQVVEET
+321 TLTIVDKIKQVIQET
-336 LEYFITQKNP
+336 LEYFISQKNP
-346 YMSTGDVLLIC
+346 YMVGSDIQKIC
-357 DKIKKGMVDED
+357 EDIKKGMVDEV
-368 VWNSFIDT
+368 VWNSFVDT
-376 LFLNDKENGNKVKE
+376 LFLNDKENGKKVKD
-390 KIYEFIDRIMKKSLE
+390 KIYEFIDRIMKNGLE

-419 EDFFKEMQNYP
+419 EDFYKELQQYP

-435 EDLINILIDY
+435 EDLINIFIDY

-456 MREIFMDNDD
+456 MRELFMNNDE

-477 IKYIN
+477 IKYIS
-482 DLKIFHEETIEENID
+482 DLKIFHEETLEENID

-517 VGLFDQEQIL
+517 VELFDQEQIL

-538 FLAKYLIIS
+538 FLAK
-547 KYKFYNFNLIRI
+547 
-559 LNSNNDRK
+559 

>member
-73 SYQKNKENSEKI
+73 SYQKNEENSEKI

-114 SKDKASKGQNY
+114 LKDKASKGQNY

-538 FLAKYLIIS
+538 FLAK
-547 KYKFYNFNLIRI
+547 
-559 LNSNNDRK
+559 

>member
-1 MQQLISIDEDS
+1 MQQLILIDDNS
-12 NNIGEEFKEFLNK
+12 HNIGEDFKEFLNK
-25 QTEII
+25 QTEVI
-30 NNLISSNLSNFIYT
+30 NNLISSNLSNYIYT

-58 QNKVILILTELNKNN
+58 QNKIILILTELNKSNN
-73 SYQKNKENSEKI
+73 YQKIKENSKKS
-85 TTLFQLLV
+85 TLLFQLLAE
-93 NINAL
+93 INAL

-114 SKDKASKGQNY
+114 NKVINTISPKMEQSI
-125 ENEIYHLKNELI
+125 ENDDLKNENNRLKYELV
-137 EKNKQIKVLENMN
+137 EKNKQIKVLENIN
-150 LILNEQIEKIK
+150 TILNEKIEKIK
-161 LENDTLTMKLLGKS
+161 TENDTMTMKLFERS
-175 KKYINDETIK
+175 KKFLNDSTIK
-185 SGLETIMKNNND
+185 SGLETLMKNNND
-197 KNYLNKTNNNNTINS
+197 KNNNNKDNNFNTINS
-212 RINLPNMPKS
+212 RINLPNMPKNC
-222 SFNKQIIVSKKKLSR
+222 FNKQIIVSKKKLTR

-290 SAIISGIKDY
+290 SAIISGIKEY

-306 IKLFGMLL
+306 IKVFGMLL

-321 TLAIVEKIKQVVEET
+321 TLTIVEKIKQVVQET
-336 LEYFITQKNP
+336 LEYFISQKNP
-346 YMSTGDVLLIC
+346 YMAGGDVQKLC
-357 DKIKKGMVDED
+357 EKIKGGMVDED

-376 LFLNDKENGNKVKE
+376 LFLNDKENGKKVKD
-390 KIYEFIDRIMKKSLE
+390 KIYEFIDRIMAKSLD
-405 KLGNNLKFEMTREE
+405 KIGNNLKFEMTREE
-419 EDFFKEMQNYP
+419 EDFFNEMKNYP

-445 HIKVRKNYLKN
+445 HIRVRKNYLKN
-456 MREIFMDNDD
+456 MREIFMNNDE

-482 DLKIFHEETIEENID
+482 DLKIFHEETLEENID
-497 YLLRKIPQCEKY
+497 YLLRKMPQCEKY
-509 DFFSFSEV
+509 DFFSFSEIV
-517 VGLFDQEQIL
+517 DLFDQEQIL

-538 FLAKYLIIS
+538 FLAK
-547 KYKFYNFNLIRI
+547 
-559 LNSNNDRK
+559 

>member
-1 MQQLISIDEDS
+1 MQQLISIDENS
-12 NNIGEEFKEFLNK
+12 HNIGEEFKEFLNR

-30 NNLISSNLSNFIYT
+30 NNLISNNLSNYIYA
-44 SNIIQTKIDIYNFL
+44 SNIIQIKIDIYNFL
-58 QNKVILILTELNKNN
+58 QNKIIMILTDLNKNN
-73 SYQKNKENSEKI
+73 NHKNAKENSEKI
-85 TTLFQLLV
+85 SLFFQILSK
-93 NINAL
+93 INNF

-114 SKDKASKGQNY
+114 SKVKGNFNESSGQTL
-125 ENEIYHLKNELI
+125 ENENLIKENCHLKSELI

-150 LILNEQIEKIK
+150 NILNEKIEKAK
-161 LENDTLTMKLLGKS
+161 LENDTLTSKLFGR
-175 KKYINDETIK
+175 TIK
-185 SGLETIMKNNND
+185 YNNDSTIKTEYEIELKNKNDKNNN
-197 KNYLNKTNNNNTINS
+197 YNNNTINS
-212 RINLPNMPKS
+212 RINLPNMPKNGY
-222 SFNKQIIVSKKKLSR
+222 NKQIIISKKKLSR
-237 EQLNEIIQNIYKSK
+237 EQLNEIIKNIYKSK
-251 IAYDQNCIDL
+251 LAFDQNCIEL

-279 YGLKNL
+279 FGLKNL

-290 SAIISGIKDY
+290 SAIITGIKEF

-321 TLAIVEKIKQVVEET
+321 TLNIVEKIKQVLQET
-336 LEYFITQKNP
+336 LEYFISQKHP
-346 YMSTGDVLLIC
+346 YMRGEEINKIC
-357 DKIKKGMVDED
+357 ADIRGGMVDED

-376 LFLNDKENGNKVKE
+376 LFVNDKENGKKVKE
-390 KIYEFIDRIMKKSLE
+390 KIYEFIDRIMQKSLE
-405 KLGNNLKFEMTREE
+405 KFGNKINFELTREE
-419 EDFFKEMQNYP
+419 KDFYEEMKNYP

-456 MREIFMDNDD
+456 MRDIFMNNDE

-482 DLKIFHEETIEENID
+482 DLKIFHEETVDDNID
-497 YLLRKIPQCEKY
+497 YLLRKIPQCEKN
-509 DFFSFSEV
+509 DFFSFSEIV
-517 VGLFDQEQIL
+517 DLFDQEQIL

-538 FLAKYLIIS
+538 FLAK
-547 KYKFYNFNLIRI
+547 
-559 LNSNNDRK
+559 

>member
-1 MQQLISIDEDS
+1 MQQLILIDDNS
-12 NNIGEEFKEFLNK
+12 HNIGEDFKEFLNK
-25 QTEII
+25 QTEVI
-30 NNLISSNLSNFIYT
+30 NNLISSNLSNYIYT

-58 QNKVILILTELNKNN
+58 QNKIILILTELNKSNN
-73 SYQKNKENSEKI
+73 YQKIKENSKKS
-85 TTLFQLLV
+85 TLLFQLLAE
-93 NINAL
+93 INAL

-114 SKDKASKGQNY
+114 NKVINTNSPKMEQSI
-125 ENEIYHLKNELI
+125 ENDDLKNENNRLKYELV
-137 EKNKQIKVLENMN
+137 EKNKQIKVLENIN
-150 LILNEQIEKIK
+150 TILNEKIEKIK
-161 LENDTLTMKLLGKS
+161 TENDTMTMKLFERS
-175 KKYINDETIK
+175 KKFLNDSTIK
-185 SGLETIMKNNND
+185 SGLETLMKNNND
-197 KNYLNKTNNNNTINS
+197 KNNNNKDNNFNTINS
-212 RINLPNMPKS
+212 RINLPNMPKNC
-222 SFNKQIIVSKKKLSR
+222 FNKQIIVSKKKLTR

-290 SAIISGIKDY
+290 SAIISGIKEY

-306 IKLFGMLL
+306 IKVFGMLL

-321 TLAIVEKIKQVVEET
+321 TLTIVEKIKQVVQET
-336 LEYFITQKNP
+336 LEYFISQKNP
-346 YMSTGDVLLIC
+346 YMAGGDVQKLC
-357 DKIKKGMVDED
+357 EKIKGGMVDED

-376 LFLNDKENGNKVKE
+376 LFLNDKENGKKVKD
-390 KIYEFIDRIMKKSLE
+390 KIYEFIDRIMAKSLD
-405 KLGNNLKFEMTREE
+405 KIGNNLKFEMTREE
-419 EDFFKEMQNYP
+419 EDFFNEMKNYP

-445 HIKVRKNYLKN
+445 HIRVRKNYLKN
-456 MREIFMDNDD
+456 MREIFMNNDE

-482 DLKIFHEETIEENID
+482 DLKIFHEETLEENID

-509 DFFSFSEV
+509 DFFSFSEIV
-517 VGLFDQEQIL
+517 DLFDQEQIL

-538 FLAKYLIIS
+538 FLAK
-547 KYKFYNFNLIRI
+547 
-559 LNSNNDRK
+559 